1 MIHALMLSF
10 QSLSD
15 QRVVRLLAKVVL
27 LTLVAFAILGV
38 GLWFAVQQ
46 LFLWLNVGDGGVWS
60 GLLSVA
66 IIALS
71 GVLLFRVIAVA
82 ITWVFA
88 DDIIDAVEDRHYP
101 QHAQTGVRPNLAT
114 GLKMGLRSVIRVI
127 SYNVLALPI
136 YILLLVTGVG
146 TAIAFLLINAILMG
160 RDLEDML
167 VARHGN
173 NHGSIRKLPRL
184 LLGLLATAAM
194 MIPFVNFFVPVLA
207 TAMAVHMV
215 NAGVNK
221 S

>member
-1 MIHALMLSF
+1 MLSF